1 MIGRL
6 NPDSVRL
13 LPTNH
18 IKRRSIMN
26 EGNVNYRDSNHTLA
40 IVSLVLSIL
49 GLVGILPL
57 AGSIG
62 GIITG
67 NIARREIRERPH
79 LYSSDGLAQAGIVLG
94 WVGLAL
100 ILLVCCIILFA
111 LVPFFGL
118 SIASVRQ
125 F

>member
-1 MIGRL
+1 
-6 NPDSVRL
+6 
-13 LPTNH
+13 
-18 IKRRSIMN
+18 MN
-26 EGNVNYRDSNHTLA
+26 EGNVNYTRTNHALG

-67 NIARREIRERPH
+67 HIARREIRERPE
-79 LYSSDGLAQAGIVLG
+79 LYTSDGLAQAGIVLG

>member
-1 MIGRL
+1 
-6 NPDSVRL
+6 
-13 LPTNH
+13 
-18 IKRRSIMN
+18 MN
-26 EGNVNYRDSNHTLA
+26 QHDINYSRSNHALA
-40 IVSLVLSIL
+40 IVSLILSIL

-67 NIARREIRERPH
+67 NIARREIREKPE
-79 LYSSDGLAQAGIVLG
+79 LYTSDGLAQAGIILG